1 MRAGVATEARA
12 TRGRAETGSPLRPE
26 ALCLR
31 QREAIL
37 PVRLRTL
44 IGMLALIA
52 LVVIYALVA
61 SAVAVTTLAESSAWV
76 HLAFFALSGLLW
88 VLPAMGIIWWMA
100 RPGKTAGN

>member
-1 MRAGVATEARA
+1 MRATVATEAHA
-12 TRGRAETGSPLRPE
+12 TRGRADTGFPARPD

-31 QREAIL
+31 QMEAAL
-37 PVRLRTL
+37 PVRLRKL

-76 HLAFFALSGLLW
+76 HLVFFALSGLAW

-100 RPGKTAGN
+100 RPGKTAEN